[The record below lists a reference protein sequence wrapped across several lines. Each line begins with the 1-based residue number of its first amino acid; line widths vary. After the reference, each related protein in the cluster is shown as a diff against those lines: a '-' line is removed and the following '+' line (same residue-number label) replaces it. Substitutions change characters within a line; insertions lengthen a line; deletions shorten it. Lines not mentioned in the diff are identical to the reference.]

1 MICTVL
7 NIVSF
12 TWSHCSSSAWVAE
25 SHITDFDDAFEQ
37 KVAMS
42 KSKLFIKAVEE
53 ACRFKSVGL
62 VPEDTGSLS
71 SSENTSGSLKQPEP
85 NVGRKSYTQ
94 QQVSVWFLNYS

>member
-1 MICTVL
+1 
-7 NIVSF
+7 
-12 TWSHCSSSAWVAE
+12 
-25 SHITDFDDAFEQ
+25 
-37 KVAMS
+37 MS

-71 SSENTSGSLKQPEP
+71 SSENTPSGSVKQPEP

-94 QQVSVWFLNYS
+94 QQVSVWFLSYS